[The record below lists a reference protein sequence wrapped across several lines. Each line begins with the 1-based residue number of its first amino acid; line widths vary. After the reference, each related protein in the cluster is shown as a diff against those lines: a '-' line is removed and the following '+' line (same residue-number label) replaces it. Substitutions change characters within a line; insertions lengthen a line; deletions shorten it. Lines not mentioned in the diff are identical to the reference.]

1 MMPDLRTIARHLS
14 RGVAE
19 WRNESDPD
27 GPEVYAGTA
36 AALAETLRG
45 VSDPDP
51 EGDRF
56 AVADGLYTF
65 AARYYA
71 GQTDY
76 LYRVLGVLGDSPIR
90 FSPGCGR
97 EMEPAPRAVFD
108 LLRGIRKG
116 DGKGAATDFAER
128 AAVVLAISC
137 AEADDAAAPNAR
149 DGARWGDDA

>member
-1 MMPDLRTIARHLS
+1 MNPSLHTIARHLS

-19 WRNESDPD
+19 WRNETDPD
-27 GPEVYAGTA
+27 GPEVYAETA

-51 EGDRF
+51 DGDRS

-65 AARYYA
+65 AARFHA
-71 GQTDY
+71 GQTCY

-90 FSPGCGR
+90 FVPGCGR
-97 EMEPAPRAVFD
+97 DMEHAPRAVFD

-116 DGKGAATDFAER
+116 DGHGAATDFAER
-128 AAVVLAISC
+128 AAVLLAISC
-137 AEADDAAAPNAR
+137 AAADDAAAPDSR
-149 DGARWGDDA
+149 HGARWGGGA

>member
-1 MMPDLRTIARHLS
+1 MNPSLHTIARHLS

-19 WRNESDPD
+19 WRNESDP
-27 GPEVYAGTA
+27 ETAETYAETA

-56 AVADGLYTF
+56 AVAEGLYTF
-65 AARYYA
+65 AARYYT

-90 FSPGCGR
+90 FAPGCGR
-97 EMEPAPRAVFD
+97 NMEPAARAVFD
-108 LLRGIRKG
+108 FLRGIRKG
-116 DGKGAATDFAER
+116 DGHGSATDAAER

-149 DGARWGDDA
+149 DGARWGGDA